1 MEIIISTSGLLSILG
16 FIVAQT
22 ISFVIFCIN
31 IWKDLYVLKSEI
43 TLNQSQDTKE
53 ITELKKITDELNKDI
68 KFTEKGIRKT
78 INYDIKRMYDKL
90 EAIKHNQI

>member
-1 MEIIISTSGLLSILG
+1 MEIIISTSGLLSIVG

-53 ITELKKITDELNKDI
+53 ISELKKSIDEQAKELKEVDRELRKNITEHK
-68 KFTEKGIRKT
+68 
-78 INYDIKRMYDKL
+78 KRIYDKL
-90 EAIKHNQI
+90 EKIKN